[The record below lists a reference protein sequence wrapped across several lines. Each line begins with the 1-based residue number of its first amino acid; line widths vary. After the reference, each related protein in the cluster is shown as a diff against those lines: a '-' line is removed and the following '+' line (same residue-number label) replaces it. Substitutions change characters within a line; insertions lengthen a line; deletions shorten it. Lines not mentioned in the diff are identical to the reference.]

1 MQAAFRRSLRVHAK
15 MLRSALAPDPAAPR
29 SPARLARLAALM
41 PPYLAVQTMHWAGF
55 ALDELL
61 YAGYRGVRV
70 DQPLFVLGIPRSG
83 TTFVHR
89 TLAADPAFTTLSTWE
104 AVLAPSITERRV
116 WLALAQVDDRLG
128 RPASRLLNRFVR
140 RLAGD
145 FDDIHGVDLTAAEED
160 YLALIPAAGCF
171 LLALGLPASQ
181 DLWGLATFDETLD
194 DADRSIL
201 LDFYH
206 ALLQKHLY
214 VHGPDRRI
222 LSKNAAFASWAPA
235 LAARYPE
242 ARFLVCVR
250 DPVRAISSQL
260 SSITAARAVFAS
272 DPAGTAFPPRFQ
284 AIYRS
289 GLRALR
295 QAIQTEPARFA
306 AVDMTEL
313 QRRPGATL
321 RKALRN
327 VGETVSTQLSQAL
340 TGADRQA
347 ADYRSAHAHQIDHF
361 KLDRQA
367 IRREMQDDYDAIR
380 ASAEAR
386 WQEVS

>member
-242 ARFLVCVR
+242 ARFLVCV
-250 DPVRAISSQL
+250 
-260 SSITAARAVFAS
+260 
-272 DPAGTAFPPRFQ
+272 
-284 AIYRS
+284 
-289 GLRALR
+289 
-295 QAIQTEPARFA
+295 
-306 AVDMTEL
+306 
-313 QRRPGATL
+313 
-321 RKALRN
+321 
-327 VGETVSTQLSQAL
+327 
-340 TGADRQA
+340 
-347 ADYRSAHAHQIDHF
+347 
-361 KLDRQA
+361 
-367 IRREMQDDYDAIR
+367 
-380 ASAEAR
+380 
-386 WQEVS
+386 